1 MKNKKS
7 NYSLIP
13 LCLISSFSLTSC
25 SGMTKEKTK
34 ISDYQYIFDIVKD
47 LDEASIYKETEETV
61 LNYGEYCYNSFLLL
75 VPRKTPSTLT
85 SFYFRWQQGMDLDDL
100 GFSFECKLEKDS
112 FDNYVNGLDSFSV
125 TTGDDINKC
134 LKIEDKFDH
143 HVYIIQWLIPNEK
156 WKVFEYIMVD
166 SQNTTVVYV
175 YSIFDCFKHVKDNTK
190 YNIAPNVD
198 KSLVLE
204 GFGNVED
211 GFSIYMKSG
220 TPTEYYNNP
229 PKLSDLSYDTSFLS
243 YLL

>member
-25 SGMTKEKTK
+25 FGMTKEKTK

-47 LDEASIYKETEETV
+47 LDKASIYKETEETV
-61 LNYGEYCYNSFLLL
+61 FNYGEYCYNSFLLL
-75 VPRKTPSTLT
+75 VPRETPSTLI
-85 SFYFRWQQGMDLDDL
+85 SFYFRWQQGIDLDDL

-112 FDNYVNGLDSFSV
+112 FDNYVNGLDSFSI

-143 HVYIIQWLIPNEK
+143 PVYIIQWLIPSEK

-166 SQNTTVVYV
+166 SQNATVVYV
-175 YSIFDCFKHVKDNTK
+175 YSILDCFKHVKDNTK

-204 GFGNVED
+204 GYGNVED

-220 TPTEYYNNP
+220 TPTEYYHNP